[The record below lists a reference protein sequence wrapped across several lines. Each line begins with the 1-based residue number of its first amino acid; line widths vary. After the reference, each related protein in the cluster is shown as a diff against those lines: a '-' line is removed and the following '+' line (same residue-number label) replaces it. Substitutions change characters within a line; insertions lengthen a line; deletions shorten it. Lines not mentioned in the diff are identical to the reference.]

1 MQSGMNTRTSDW
13 LKLGVLVALA
23 VVLTLA
29 FAAAVDLPRRS
40 EAQPRPVALQ
50 TQPRPASR
58 GVASAVDLGDAFASV
73 AEAVRPAVVFI
84 RAEQRAQ
91 PQQPSPHRLPPPF
104 DEFFRDDQQPDV
116 PRRGQGSG
124 FVISSDG
131 YIMTNNHVVQDA
143 DRLRVK
149 LLDHREFDAK
159 VVGRDPETDV
169 AVIKIEATGLHAVPL
184 GNSDSVRIG
193 EWVLAVGNPLGE
205 AFSFTVTAGI
215 VSATGRLLAGL
226 NRERYAIQ
234 DFIQTDAAINPG
246 NSGGPL
252 VNIYGQVV
260 GINSAIASPTG
271 FYQGYGFAIPINLA
285 KTVSEQL
292 IATGKVTRAIL
303 GVSIR
308 DADADDA
315 AYAGLEAVRGVVVQD
330 YSVKNGPAQ
339 RAGLQPGDVIV
350 EVDGKPV
357 EYVAQL
363 QQIVGFKRPGD
374 RVRLIVVRKGGE
386 RATVT
391 VALGAR
397 DDDVPTVASNAG
409 ARDKE
414 QPPFESKL
422 GISVEPVTDELAS
435 RARLSDAH
443 RGLAITAVDPDG
455 PAADKGLGPRQIV
468 THVNNERVRSVAALR
483 QILNGVKTGDVV
495 SLQVYLVPADP
506 SQEGQSV
513 VVRLRAGG

>member
-1 MQSGMNTRTSDW
+1 M
-13 LKLGVLVALA
+13 KLGVLVALA

-29 FAAAVDLPRRS
+29 FAAAVNLPQRS
-40 EAQPRPVALQ
+40 EAQARPVSLPVDQ
-50 TQPRPASR
+50 RPAAR
-58 GVASAVDLGDAFASV
+58 NVASAVELGDAFASV
-73 AEAVRPAVVFI
+73 AEAVRPSVVFI
-84 RAEQRAQ
+84 RADQRTQ
-91 PQQPSPHRLPPPF
+91 PQQPQTRRRLPPPF
-104 DEFFRDDQQPDV
+104 DEFFQDPDPQDR
-116 PRRGQGSG
+116 PRRGQGTG
-124 FVISSDG
+124 FIISADG
-131 YIMTNNHVVQDA
+131 QILTNNHVVQDA

-169 AVIKIEATGLHAVPL
+169 AVIKIDATGLQAIHL

-234 DFIQTDAAINPG
+234 DFIQTDAVINPG

-285 KTVSEQL
+285 RTVAEQL

-315 AYAGLEAVRGVVVQD
+315 AYVGLQTVRGVVVQD
-330 YSVKNGPAQ
+330 YSLEDSPAK
-339 RAGLQPGDVIV
+339 RAGLVPGDVIV
-350 EVDGKPV
+350 EIDGKPV

-363 QQIVGFKRPGD
+363 QQIVGFKRPGE
-374 RVRLIVVRKGGE
+374 RVRLTLVRKGGE
-386 RATVT
+386 RST
-391 VALGAR
+391 VAVMLGAR
-397 DDDVPTVASNAG
+397 EEDVRGVAQADEETD
-409 ARDKE
+409 AKR
-414 QPPFESKL
+414 PPFESKL
-422 GISVEPVTDELAS
+422 GISVEPVSDEAAS
-435 RARLSDAH
+435 RTGLTESQ
-443 RGLAITAVDPDG
+443 RGLVITAVDPDG
-455 PAADKGLGPRQIV
+455 PAADKGLGPRQII
-468 THVNNERVRSVAALR
+468 THVNNERVRSVAELR
-483 QILNGVKTGDVV
+483 QILGGVRGGDVV
-495 SLQVYLVPADP
+495 SLRIFLPPVDP
-506 SQEGQSV
+506 SVQGQSV
-513 VVRLRAGG
+513 VVRLRAAG